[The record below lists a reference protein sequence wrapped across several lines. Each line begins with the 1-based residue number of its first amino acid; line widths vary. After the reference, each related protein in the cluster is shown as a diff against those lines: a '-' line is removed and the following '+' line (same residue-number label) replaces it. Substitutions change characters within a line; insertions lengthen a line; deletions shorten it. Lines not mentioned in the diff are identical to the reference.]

1 MFQRNKSCSS
11 NSLVKV
17 YLGLTL
23 LVPEIFQKM
32 KQVVRVELW
41 ILSKIT
47 LEMSPERLIVKASQ
61 VAVILTG

>member
-41 ILSKIT
+41 TLSKIT